1 MGTGRTKH
9 VFPGGNTALG
19 FFSYYDH
26 LVPPDAAR
34 VFILKGG
41 PGVGKSSFMR
51 KIGDKLL
58 SRGFD
63 IEHHH
68 CSSDNGSLD
77 GVVIPAAGT
86 ALLDGTAPHVVDP
99 VHPGAVSEIIHLGDY
114 WGEAKLR
121 AAREEIQAVNRR
133 LGRLFATAYSQLA
146 EAKVIRDE
154 MESYVTESM
163 CFAPVNRLTG
173 ELIREILGERA
184 GRYEAEPRAR
194 HLFRSAVSPDGVVHH
209 IGSLL
214 TEVKQLYLLKG
225 RPGSGR
231 STLVETVAHAALA
244 RGLDTEVY
252 HCALEPHRADLV
264 VIPAARAAVLKE
276 VEEVGFQPGTVPG
289 LRVAAY
295 DLDVF
300 LDRGRLAE
308 YEVEL
313 MSAGQR
319 FTAALNRAVRYI
331 GEAKRTH
338 DHLET
343 FYIPAMD
350 FAAVD
355 RRRDEV
361 LERILACAAAN
372 GNRVGGGQ
380 RPVRSG
386 TGAAAG
392 RSSSFRNT
400 STNEGSN

>member
-1 MGTGRTKH
+1 MGTGRIKH
-9 VFPGGNTALG
+9 VFPGGNTSLG

-26 LVPPDAAR
+26 LTPPDATR

-51 KIGDKLL
+51 KIGEEMR

-68 CSSDNGSLD
+68 CSSDNDSLD
-77 GVVIPAAGT
+77 GVVIPAAGV

-99 VHPGAVSEIIHLGDY
+99 VNPGAVSEIIHLGDY
-114 WGEAKLR
+114 WNEAKLR
-121 AAREEIQAVNRR
+121 AAREQILAVNRR

-163 CFAPVNRLTG
+163 RFAPVNQLTAD
-173 ELIREILGERA
+173 LTREILGERP
-184 GRYEAEPRAR
+184 GRYEAEPWAR

-231 STLVETVAHAALA
+231 STLVEAVSRAAHA

-264 VIPAARAAVLKE
+264 VIPAVRAAVLKD
-276 VEEVGFQPGTVPG
+276 VEEVAFQPGTVPG

-300 LDRGRLAE
+300 LDRSRLAQ

-319 FTAALNRAVRYI
+319 FTAALNRAVWYI
-331 GEAKRTH
+331 GEAKKTH
-338 DHLET
+338 DQLET

-350 FAAVD
+350 FTAVD

-361 LERILACAAAN
+361 LKRILVYASEA
-372 GNRVGGGQ
+372 GQ
-380 RPVRSG
+380 GQQQILTKVFS
-386 TGAAAG
+386 
-392 RSSSFRNT
+392 
-400 STNEGSN
+400 

>member
-1 MGTGRTKH
+1 LGTGRIKH
-9 VFPGGNTALG
+9 VFPGGNTSLG

-26 LVPPDAAR
+26 LTPPDATR

-51 KIGDKLL
+51 KIGEEMR

-68 CSSDNGSLD
+68 CSSDNDSLD
-77 GVVIPAAGT
+77 GVVIPAAGV

-99 VHPGAVSEIIHLGDY
+99 VNPGAVSEIIHLGDY
-114 WGEAKLR
+114 WNEAKLR
-121 AAREEIQAVNRR
+121 AAREQILAVNRR

-163 CFAPVNRLTG
+163 RFAPVNQLTAD
-173 ELIREILGERA
+173 LTREILGERP
-184 GRYEAEPRAR
+184 GRYEAEPWAR

-231 STLVETVAHAALA
+231 STLVEAVARAAHA

-264 VIPAARAAVLKE
+264 VIPAVRAAVLKD
-276 VEEVGFQPGTVPG
+276 VEEVAFQPGTVPG

-300 LDRGRLAE
+300 LDRSRLAQ

-319 FTAALNRAVRYI
+319 FTAALNRAVWYI
-331 GEAKRTH
+331 GEAKKTH
-338 DHLET
+338 DQLET

-350 FAAVD
+350 FTAVE

-361 LERILACAAAN
+361 LQRILAYASEA
-372 GNRVGGGQ
+372 GQ
-380 RPVRSG
+380 GQQQIPAKVFS
-386 TGAAAG
+386 
-392 RSSSFRNT
+392 
-400 STNEGSN
+400 

>member
-1 MGTGRTKH
+1 LGTGRIKH
-9 VFPGGNTALG
+9 VFPGGNTSLG

-26 LVPPDAAR
+26 LTPPDATR

-51 KIGDKLL
+51 KIGEEMR

-68 CSSDNGSLD
+68 CSSDNDSLD
-77 GVVIPAAGT
+77 GVVIPAAGV

-99 VHPGAVSEIIHLGDY
+99 VNPGAVSEIIHLGDY
-114 WGEAKLR
+114 WNEAKLR
-121 AAREEIQAVNRR
+121 AAREQILAVNRR

-163 CFAPVNRLTG
+163 RFAPVNQLTAD
-173 ELIREILGERA
+173 LTREILGERP
-184 GRYEAEPRAR
+184 GRYEAEPWAR

-231 STLVETVAHAALA
+231 STLVEAVARAAHA

-264 VIPAARAAVLKE
+264 VIPAVRAAVLKD
-276 VEEVGFQPGTVPG
+276 VEEVAFQPGTVPG

-300 LDRGRLAE
+300 LDRSRLAQ

-319 FTAALNRAVRYI
+319 FTAALNRAVWYI
-331 GEAKRTH
+331 GEAKKTH
-338 DHLET
+338 DQLET

-350 FAAVD
+350 FTAVD

-361 LERILACAAAN
+361 LKRILAYASEA
-372 GNRVGGGQ
+372 GQ
-380 RPVRSG
+380 EQQQILTKVLS
-386 TGAAAG
+386 
-392 RSSSFRNT
+392 
-400 STNEGSN
+400 

>member
-1 MGTGRTKH
+1 MGTGRIKH
-9 VFPGGNTALG
+9 VFPGGNTSLG

-26 LVPPDAAR
+26 LTPPDATR

-51 KIGDKLL
+51 KIGEEMR

-68 CSSDNGSLD
+68 CSSDNDSLD
-77 GVVIPAAGT
+77 GVVIPAAGV

-99 VHPGAVSEIIHLGDY
+99 VNPGAVSEIIHLGDY
-114 WGEAKLR
+114 WNEAKLR
-121 AAREEIQAVNRR
+121 AAREQILAVNRR

-163 CFAPVNRLTG
+163 RFAPVNRLTAD
-173 ELIREILGERA
+173 LTREILGERP
-184 GRYEAEPRAR
+184 GRYEAEPWAR

-231 STLVETVAHAALA
+231 STLVETVARAAHA

-264 VIPAARAAVLKE
+264 VIPAVRAAVLKD
-276 VEEVGFQPGTVPG
+276 VEEVAFQPGTVPG

-300 LDRGRLAE
+300 LDRSRLAQ

-319 FTAALNRAVRYI
+319 FTAALNRAVWYI
-331 GEAKRTH
+331 GEAKKTH
-338 DHLET
+338 DQLET

-350 FAAVD
+350 FTAVE

-361 LERILACAAAN
+361 LQRILAYASEA
-372 GNRVGGGQ
+372 GQ
-380 RPVRSG
+380 GQQQIPAKVFS
-386 TGAAAG
+386 
-392 RSSSFRNT
+392 
-400 STNEGSN
+400 

>member
-1 MGTGRTKH
+1 MGKGRVKH
-9 VFPGGNTALG
+9 VFPGGNTSLG

-26 LVPPDAAR
+26 LTPPDATR

-41 PGVGKSSFMR
+41 PGVGKSGFMR
-51 KIGDKLL
+51 KIGEEML

-77 GVVIPAAGT
+77 GVVIPSAGV
-86 ALLDGTAPHVVDP
+86 ALLDGTAPHIVDP
-99 VHPGAVSEIIHLGDY
+99 VNPGAVSEIIHLGDY
-114 WGEAKLR
+114 WDEAKLR
-121 AAREEIQAVNRR
+121 AARDEIVAVNQR
-133 LGRLFATAYSQLA
+133 LGRLFTIAYSQLA

-163 CFAPVNRLTG
+163 RFSPVNRLTA
-173 ELIREILGERA
+173 ELTREILGERP
-184 GRYEAEPRAR
+184 GRYEVEPRAR
-194 HLFRSAVSPDGVVHH
+194 HLFRSAISPDGVVHH

-214 TEVKQLYLLKG
+214 SEVKQLYLLKG

-231 STLVETVAHAALA
+231 STLVETVARAAHA
-244 RGLDTEVY
+244 RGLETEVY

-264 VIPAARAAVLKE
+264 VIPAVRAAVLKD
-276 VEEVGFQPGTVPG
+276 VEEVNFQPGTVPG

-295 DLDVF
+295 DLDVY
-300 LDRGRLAE
+300 LDRGRLAQ

-319 FTAALNRAVRYI
+319 FTAALNRGARYI
-331 GEAKRTH
+331 NEAKRTH

-350 FAAVD
+350 FAAVE
-355 RRRDEV
+355 RRRDEI
-361 LERILACAAAN
+361 LERVLGYAAE
-372 GNRVGGGQ
+372 GGQETQTQVGG
-380 RPVRSG
+380 RLR
-386 TGAAAG
+386 
-392 RSSSFRNT
+392 
-400 STNEGSN
+400 

>member
-1 MGTGRTKH
+1 MGTGRIKH
-9 VFPGGNTALG
+9 VFPGGNTSLG

-26 LVPPDAAR
+26 LTPMNATR
-34 VFILKGG
+34 VFVLKGG
-41 PGVGKSSFMR
+41 PGVGKSGFMR
-51 KIGDKLL
+51 KIGEEMR

-77 GVVIPAAGT
+77 GVVIPAAGV

-99 VHPGAVSEIIHLGDY
+99 VNPGAVSEIIHLGDY
-114 WGEAKLR
+114 WDEAKLM
-121 AAREEIQAVNRR
+121 AAREQILAVNQR

-154 MESYVTESM
+154 AESYVTESM
-163 CFAPVNRLTG
+163 RFAPVNRLTAD
-173 ELIREILGERA
+173 LIREILGERP
-184 GRYEAEPRAR
+184 GRYEAEPQAR
-194 HLFRSAVSPDGVVHH
+194 HLFRSAISPDGVVHH
-209 IGSLL
+209 TGSLL

-231 STLVETVAHAALA
+231 STLVETVARAAHA

-264 VIPAARAAVLKE
+264 VIPAVKAAVLKDVDE
-276 VEEVGFQPGTVPG
+276 VNFQPGTVPG

-300 LDRGRLAE
+300 LDRSRLAQ

-313 MSAGQR
+313 MSAEQR

-331 GEAKRTH
+331 SESKKTH

-355 RRRDEV
+355 RRRDEI
-361 LERILACAAAN
+361 LERILAYAN
-372 GNRVGGGQ
+372 EARQ
-380 RPVRSG
+380 QRSG
-386 TGAAAG
+386 VPAHGG
-392 RSSSFRNT
+392 LR
-400 STNEGSN
+400 

>member
-1 MGTGRTKH
+1 MGTGRIKH
-9 VFPGGNTALG
+9 VFPGGNTSLG

-26 LVPPDAAR
+26 LTPPDATR

-51 KIGDKLL
+51 KIGEEMR

-68 CSSDNGSLD
+68 CSSDNDSLD
-77 GVVIPAAGT
+77 GVVIPAAGV

-99 VHPGAVSEIIHLGDY
+99 VNPGAVSEIIHLGDY
-114 WGEAKLR
+114 WNEAKLR
-121 AAREEIQAVNRR
+121 AAREQILAVNRR

-163 CFAPVNRLTG
+163 RFAPVNQLTAD
-173 ELIREILGERA
+173 LTREILGERP
-184 GRYEAEPRAR
+184 GRYEAEPWAR

-231 STLVETVAHAALA
+231 STLVEAVARAAHA

-264 VIPAARAAVLKE
+264 VIPAVRAAVLKD
-276 VEEVGFQPGTVPG
+276 VEEVAFQPGTVPG

-300 LDRGRLAE
+300 LDRSRLAQ

-319 FTAALNRAVRYI
+319 FTAALNRAVWYI
-331 GEAKRTH
+331 GEAKKTH
-338 DHLET
+338 DQLET

-350 FAAVD
+350 FTAVD

-361 LERILACAAAN
+361 LKRIWPMPP
-372 GNRVGGGQ
+372 
-380 RPVRSG
+380 RP
-386 TGAAAG
+386 A
-392 RSSSFRNT
+392 RN
-400 STNEGSN
+400 SNKS